1 VIGAFAR
8 RAAKEEY
15 MRIPARCYFAV
26 GILALVGFG
35 FLPSDFPTTVA
46 HAQNRY
52 REDPKLR
59 KSRAREALTKAMTLN
74 AQVEMMLMQNSDQTA
89 KMIQM
94 LSQSYGY
101 QVTSIAQL
109 EGVVREASFKDPV
122 MERGILDM
130 YERGKPE
137 TMLAQT
143 HIKNGDYGAA
153 ANSLTNAKASHR
165 RFMVLL
171 Y

>member
-1 VIGAFAR
+1 MRIRAR
-8 RAAKEEY
+8 RY
-15 MRIPARCYFAV
+15 LAV
-26 GILALVGFG
+26 GILALGGFA
-35 FLPSDFPTTVA
+35 FSLSDLSTAVA
-46 HAQNRY
+46 QAQNRY

-59 KSRAREALTKAMTLN
+59 KSRAREALVKAMTLN
-74 AQVEMMLMQNSDQTA
+74 AQVEMMLIQGSDQAA
-89 KMIQM
+89 KMLQM

-109 EGVVREASFKDPV
+109 EGVVREATFKDPM

-143 HIKNGDYGAA
+143 YIKNGDYPSAVS
-153 ANSLTNAKASHR
+153 SLTKAKDCHR
-165 RFMVLL
+165 RFMALL